1 MMANAHLLDRPVLL
15 VDDTNATR
23 YATRRMLTANGMEV
37 IEAVTGEEALRL
49 ASSCDAVVL
58 DVNLPDLDGFEVC
71 RRLRAD
77 PATQSLPVLHLSA
90 QHMQDSDK
98 VVGLE
103 AGGDA
108 YLTHPV
114 GAGVLVATI
123 NALVRAR
130 KAERAQMSL
139 RAQLASVIDSAPVAI
154 AVFNA
159 AGELTLGNDAFR
171 DYAGSLSVEQRALP
185 EFLSASF
192 HAVRG
197 GSGPLRGTAT
207 LERPG
212 RPTAF
217 MEWRVGLV
225 DEESV
230 VVVLADR
237 TVEHTLG
244 LERESLLARERAAR
258 SEAETAYQTKDAF
271 LALVSHELRNPLNTI
286 SMWSSMLQRPDA
298 RVHLDQGLTA
308 IERSAHLQARLLG
321 DLLDVARASSGK
333 LTVTTTP
340 TDLAAVLRDVVAS
353 VDEMAAQ
360 RQISIEADID
370 IPYAVLGDAPRLH
383 QIAWNLLSNAI
394 KFSEPGGVVKVT
406 LADEDGHAV
415 LSVHDDGVGFDPD
428 DATLLFERFRQAAH
442 SRPSSAGG
450 LGLGLSIVRELVLLH
465 GGTVTAWSPG
475 LGQGARFDVRIPLTH
490 AHADEQAAASPA
502 ALSARDIL
510 VIEDEVETRRLMKLA
525 FEEHGATVR
534 DVGSA
539 ELALNLLGERRFDLI
554 VSDVGLPFMDGFS
567 LMQTLRR
574 TEGPNRDA
582 PAIAVTAYARDTDV
596 ERSREAGFDAHI
608 SKPVDMTGLLRRV
621 ATLLSERG
629 GA

>member
-1 MMANAHLLDRPVLL
+1 MIANANRLDRPVLL

-23 YATRRMLTANGMEV
+23 YATRRMLTANGMDV

-49 ASSCDAVVL
+49 AAGCDAVVL

-103 AGGDA
+103 AGADA

-114 GAGVLVATI
+114 GADVLVATI

-139 RAQLASVIDSAPVAI
+139 RAQLASIIDSAPVAI
-154 AVFNA
+154 AVFNT

-171 DYAGSLSVEQRALP
+171 DYAGSHAVVQRVLP
-185 EFLSASF
+185 EFLSESF
-192 HAVRG
+192 EAVRG
-197 GSGPLRGTAT
+197 GSRPLGGTAT
-207 LERPG
+207 LERAG
-212 RPTAF
+212 RPAAF
-217 MEWRVGLV
+217 MEWRVALV
-225 DEESV
+225 DDENV

-237 TVEHTLG
+237 TVEHALSR
-244 LERESLLARERAAR
+244 ERENLLARERAAR
-258 SEAETAYQTKDAF
+258 SEAETAYQAKDAF

-286 SMWSSMLQRPDA
+286 SMWSSMLQRPEA
-298 RVHLDQGLTA
+298 RVHLEQGLTA

-340 TDLAAVLRDVVAS
+340 TDLAAVLHDVVAS
-353 VDEMAAQ
+353 VEEMAAQ
-360 RQISIEADID
+360 RQVSIEAGIGTS
-370 IPYAVLGDAPRLH
+370 PAVMGDAPRLH
-383 QIAWNLLSNAI
+383 QVAWNLLSNAI
-394 KFSEPGGVVKVT
+394 KFSEPGGSVKIT
-406 LADEDGHAV
+406 LEHDGGHAV
-415 LSVHDDGVGFDPD
+415 LSVHDHGVGFEPD
-428 DATLLFERFRQAAH
+428 DAALLFERFRQAAH

-465 GGTVTAWSPG
+465 GGTVSAWSAG
-475 LGQGARFDVRIPLTH
+475 LGRGARFDVRIPLAQLDAEPSTSS
-490 AHADEQAAASPA
+490 APS
-502 ALSARDIL
+502 LSSREIL

-525 FEEHGATVR
+525 FEEHGATVT

-539 ELALNLLGERRFDLI
+539 ELAQNLLGERRFDLI
-554 VSDVGLPFMDGFS
+554 VSDVGLPFMDGFA
-567 LMQTLRR
+567 LMHSVRR
-574 TEGPNRDA
+574 TDGPNRDA

-596 ERSREAGFDAHI
+596 ARSREAGFDAHV
-608 SKPVDMTGLLRRV
+608 SKPVDIAGLLRRV
-621 ATLLSERG
+621 ASLLSER
-629 GA
+629 AASQ